1 MTRSQGFRLH
11 DRQPLKPSAPDA
23 CCDGPAV
30 FDGTSQRFR
39 TILWVVVALNA
50 AMFAIEVV
58 AGQLANSMALQADA
72 LDFAGDSATY
82 AITLWAIGRPLRWRA
97 SAAMVKGVSLGVM
110 GLYVIA
116 ASVWRTFVAGTP
128 EALTMG
134 AVGALALAVN
144 VGAALLLLR
153 YRDGDANVQ
162 SVWQCSRND
171 AIGNVAVLVAA
182 GVVALTG
189 TKWAD
194 LAVAVIMAG
203 LFLQSS
209 LLIVRRARAELAT
222 TRRGR

>member
-1 MTRSQGFRLH
+1 
-11 DRQPLKPSAPDA
+11 
-23 CCDGPAV
+23 
-30 FDGTSQRFR
+30 
-39 TILWVVVALNA
+39 
-50 AMFAIEVV
+50 MFAVEVV

-97 SAAMVKGVSLGVM
+97 SAAMVKGLSLGIM
-110 GLYVIA
+110 GLYVIV
-116 ASVWRTFVAGTP
+116 ASVWRTFVANSP
-128 EALTMG
+128 EAVTMG

-182 GVVALTG
+182 GIVAVTG
-189 TKWAD
+189 TRWAD

-209 LLIVRRARAELAT
+209 ILILRRARGELAT
-222 TRRGR
+222 T